1 MRKILV
7 MLLLVFSAHC
17 VLFAQTKTEQF
28 PKEIKD
34 SLKTKS
40 QTKVVTDT
48 TYPNSAVC
56 NAPTDSTS
64 VEHNVNKDAF
74 KMPKYDAFWEKMK
87 KPWLG
92 DVIRSL
98 LRWRRYSFC
107 Y

>member
-28 PKEIKD
+28 PKEVKD
-34 SLKTKS
+34 SLKTKG

-48 TYPNSAVC
+48 TYLGSVVC
-56 NAPTDSTS
+56 NAPTYST
-64 VEHNVNKDAF
+64 AF

-98 LRWRRYSFC
+98 LR
-107 Y
+107 

>member
-28 PKEIKD
+28 PKEVKD
-34 SLKTKS
+34 SLKTKG

-48 TYPNSAVC
+48 TYLGSVVC
-56 NAPTDSTS
+56 NAPTYSTS
-64 VEHNVNKDAF
+64 KGDNINKDAF

-98 LRWRRYSFC
+98 LR
-107 Y
+107 